1 MSVRESFSVSADPSG
16 LASRRIRFWLRVFLA
31 GPLVAATSFAVL
43 AGGALWMPMGPAQ
56 IDHLL
61 MPLIMFPAVWAAL
74 FFHACLVQRL
84 GRAYALHGALL
95 LLNGILIARHLWAGS
110 AS

>member
-1 MSVRESFSVSADPSG
+1 MSAGPSG
-16 LASRRIRFWLRVFLA
+16 PASRQIRFWLRVFLA
-31 GPLVAATSFAVL
+31 GPLVAVTSLVLL
-43 AGGALWMPMGPAQ
+43 AGGALWLPRGPAQ

-61 MPLIMFPAVWAAL
+61 MPLIVFPAVWAAL
-74 FFHACLVQRL
+74 FFHACLDPRL

-95 LLNGILIARHLWAGS
+95 LLNGILIARHLWTGS